1 MQIITDSNI
10 KITREDTRIKPEE
23 GISFLIDYLETKLGM
38 FLSSGT
44 EYPGRYS
51 RWETGFFSPP
61 VEVIAY
67 FDKVVF
73 KPLNQRGII
82 LIDIF
87 KEILEEKNEG
97 QYNLSKDNDK
107 LAAQINHANE
117 IFREEDRS
125 KQPSILTP
133 IRTILNAFKHSE
145 QDASGFYGAFGFDVL
160 FQFEKTKLINKR
172 DGEQPIIRL
181 FFPDRIYTFDRKKE
195 EAFLYEYNFSYKN
208 FSTEDIPFEKE
219 INIESEKNN
228 TNLKIDGDIQSTL
241 TDKEYAV
248 LVEKAKEKMLVGDV
262 FELVLRRK
270 YFAPYSGS
278 CSDLFKKMIDINPS
292 PYQFFCQFEDEQLIG
307 TSPEMFIRVTKDRV
321 ESCPISG
328 TIKRGKN
335 PIEDA
340 EQIKSLLNSEKDE
353 VELTMCTDVDRND
366 KSRVC
371 KPGSIRLLGR
381 RQIEKYKG
389 LFHTVDHVEGL
400 LRDDCDG
407 IDAFLSHMWAVTLM
421 GSPKSTAARFIE
433 EFEDESREYYG
444 GAIGVLFCNGDMN
457 TGITIRTIHL
467 KNGVANYSVGASLVY
482 DSNGDEEAK
491 ETQIK
496 STSFFNIFKP
506 QTIIQQTEDKLIG
519 KGLKLVVIDNQDS
532 FVNTLSDYFR
542 QTGANVVT
550 YRNGVNLNIILDEKP
565 NLIMH
570 SPGPKLPKDFGIPEL
585 IKEITKLE
593 IPQFG
598 VCLGLQGMVEAFGGN
613 LKRMEIPHQGKRW
626 TITHNNKNIFADLP
640 SPCRVGAYHSWVANE
655 SDFPDCLEITATNEE
670 GLIMGI
676 AHKEK
681 PLWAVQFHPESI
693 MSMDSDLGHHLI
705 ENVIKCVRNERNFK
719 KSICGQS
726 IK

>member
-1 MQIITDSNI
+1 MQINTDFNI
-10 KITREDTRIKPEE
+10 KLNRKETKIDAEK
-23 GISFLIDYLETKLGM
+23 GISFLIDHLEKNRGM

-51 RWETGFFSPP
+51 RWETGFYSPP
-61 VEVIAY
+61 IEVIAY
-67 FDKVVF
+67 FEKVIF
-73 KPLNQRGII
+73 KALNQKGIVLLNIFENI
-82 LIDIF
+82 LQG
-87 KEILEEKNEG
+87 ENNGQCTILKN
-97 QYNLSKDNDK
+97 DNELIAK
-107 LAAQINHANE
+107 INHTNE

-125 KQPSILTP
+125 KQASVLTP
-133 IRTILNAFKHSE
+133 IRTILKAFKYDE
-145 QDASGFYGAFGFDVL
+145 QDSLGFYGAFGFDLL
-160 FQFEKTKLINKR
+160 FQFEKIKLINER
-172 DGEQPIIRL
+172 DEKQPIIRL

-208 FSTEDIPFEKE
+208 FSTEEIPFEKE
-219 INIESEKNN
+219 IDIETEKNN
-228 TNLKIDGDIQSTL
+228 TDLNIDGEIQSNM
-241 TDKEYAV
+241 TDKEYAI
-248 LVEKAKEKMLVGDV
+248 LVDKAKEKMMVGDV

-270 YFAPYSGS
+270 YFAPYVGS
-278 CSDLFKKMIDINPS
+278 CSDLFRKMIDINPS
-292 PYQFFCQFEDEQLIG
+292 PYQFFCQFKDEQLIG
-307 TSPEMFIRVTKDRV
+307 TSPEMFVRVTEDRV

-340 EQIKSLLNSEKDE
+340 EQIKALLNSEKDE

-381 RQIEKYKG
+381 RQIEKYRG
-389 LFHTVDHVEGL
+389 LFHTVDHVEGI

-421 GSPKSTAARFIE
+421 GSPKSTAAGFIE
-433 EFEDESREYYG
+433 EFESEPREYYG
-444 GAIGVLFCNGDMN
+444 GAIGVLFCNGNIN

-467 KNGVANYSVGASLVY
+467 KNGIANYSVGASLVY

-506 QTIIQQTEDKLIG
+506 QTLAQQNENELTG
-519 KGLKLVVIDNQDS
+519 KGLKVVVIDNQDS

-542 QTGANVVT
+542 QTGAEVVT
-550 YRNGVNLNIILDEKP
+550 YRNGVDLDIILSESPD
-565 NLIMH
+565 LIMH

-585 IKEITKLE
+585 IQQITKHS

-598 VCLGLQGMVEAFGGN
+598 VCLGLQGIVEAFGGS
-613 LKRMEIPHQGKRW
+613 LKRLEIPHQGKKW
-626 TITHNNKNIFADLP
+626 VIEHSNKNIFADLP
-640 SPCRVGAYHSWVANE
+640 SPCKVGAYHSWVANE
-655 SDFPDCLEITATNEE
+655 DDFPDCLEITAKNEQ

-681 PLWAVQFHPESI
+681 PIWAVQFHPESI
-693 MSMDSDLGHHLI
+693 MSMDSEIGHHII
-705 ENVIKCVRNERNFK
+705 ENVIECVKNEKTFK
-719 KSICGQS
+719 KNI
-726 IK
+726 

>member
-1 MQIITDSNI
+1 MQIITNSNV
-10 KITREDTRIKPEE
+10 KINRKETKVDTER
-23 GISFLIDYLETKLGM
+23 GISFLIDYLETKKGM

-51 RWETGFFSPP
+51 RWETGFFAPP
-61 VEVIAY
+61 IETIASFEKVI
-67 FDKVVF
+67 F
-73 KPLNQRGII
+73 KALNQRGIVLINIFENI
-82 LIDIF
+82 LQ
-87 KEILEEKNEG
+87 EENNG
-97 QYNLSKDNDK
+97 QYNLSRNDDELIAK
-107 LAAQINHANE
+107 INPTEE

-125 KQPSILTP
+125 KQPSVLTP
-133 IRTILNAFKHSE
+133 IRIILKAFKHDQ
-145 QDASGFYGAFGFDVL
+145 QDSLGFYGAFGFDLL
-160 FQFEKTKLINKR
+160 FQFEKIDLINKR
-172 DGEQPIIRL
+172 DEKQPIIRL

-195 EAFLYEYNFSYKN
+195 QAFLYEYNFSYKN
-208 FSTEDIPFEKE
+208 FSTENIPHEIPHKE
-219 INIESEKNN
+219 NINTQSKK
-228 TNLKIDGDIQSTL
+228 TDSTLDIDGDIQSTL
-241 TDKEYAV
+241 TDKEYAL
-248 LVEKAKEKMLVGDV
+248 LVEKAKGKMVIGDV

-270 YFAPYSGS
+270 YFAPYTGS
-278 CSDLFKKMIDINPS
+278 CSQLFKKMIDINPS
-292 PYQFFCQFEDEQLIG
+292 PYQFFCQFQDEQLIG
-307 TSPEMFIRVTKDRV
+307 TSPEMFVRVTGDRV

-340 EQIKSLLNSEKDE
+340 EQIKVLLNSEKDE

-371 KPGSIRLLGR
+371 KPASIRLLGR

-389 LFHTVDHVEGL
+389 LFHTVDHVEGI

-433 EFEDESREYYG
+433 EFEDEPREYYG
-444 GAIGVLFCNGDMN
+444 GAIGVLFCNGNMN

-467 KNGVANYSVGASLVY
+467 KNGIANYSVGASLVY
-482 DSNGDEEAK
+482 DSDGDEESK
-491 ETQIK
+491 ETQVK

-506 QTIIQQTEDKLIG
+506 QDFAQEIESELVG
-519 KGLKLVVIDNQDS
+519 KGLKIVVIDNQDS

-542 QTGANVVT
+542 QTGAAVVT
-550 YRNGVNLNIILDEKP
+550 YRNGVDLDIILDEKP
-565 NLIMH
+565 DLIMH
-570 SPGPKLPKDFGIPEL
+570 SPGPKLPKDFNMPEL
-585 IKEITKLE
+585 ITEITKLG

-598 VCLGLQGMVEAFGGN
+598 VCLGLQGMVEAFGGS

-626 TITHNNKNIFADLP
+626 VISHNNKNIFTGLP

-655 SDFPDCLEITATNEE
+655 SDFPECLEINATNEE

-705 ENVIKCVRNERNFK
+705 ENVIKCVRKSVTCERN
-719 KSICGQS
+719 S
-726 IK
+726 

>member
-1 MQIITDSNI
+1 MEIITDSNI
-10 KITREDTRIKPEE
+10 KITRAETSLDPES
-23 GISFLIDYLETKLGM
+23 ISFLVDYLEKNRGM

-51 RWETGFFSPP
+51 RWETGFFAPP
-61 VEVIAY
+61 VEVIA
-67 FDKVVF
+67 FFEKVIF
-73 KPLNQRGII
+73 KALNQRGSV

-87 KEILEEKNEG
+87 ETILQEKNIG
-97 QYNLSKDNDK
+97 QYNLSKNDNE
-107 LAAQINHANE
+107 LIAQINHTDE
-117 IFREEDRS
+117 IFKEEDRS
-125 KQPSILTP
+125 KQPSVLTP
-133 IRTILNAFKHSE
+133 IRNVLKALKHD
-145 QDASGFYGAFGFDVL
+145 QHDASGFYGAFGFDLL
-160 FQFEKTKLINKR
+160 FQFDKINLINKR
-172 DGEQPIIRL
+172 DEKQPIIRL
-181 FFPDRIYTFDRKKE
+181 FFPDRVYNLDRKKE
-195 EAFLYEYNFSYKN
+195 EAFLYEYDFSYKN
-208 FSTEDIPFEKE
+208 FSTGGIPFEQNSVIENKE
-219 INIESEKNN
+219 NKTDSDVK
-228 TNLKIDGDIQSTL
+228 IQSTL
-241 TDKEYAV
+241 TDKEYAL
-248 LVEKAKEKMLVGDV
+248 LVEKAKEKMIVGDI

-278 CSDLFKKMIDINPS
+278 CSYLFRKMIDINPS
-292 PYQFFCQFEDEQLIG
+292 PYQFFCQFMDEQLIG
-307 TSPEMFIRVTKDRV
+307 TSPEMFVRVTKDIV

-340 EQIKSLLNSEKDE
+340 EQIKALLNSEKDE

-389 LFHTVDHVEGL
+389 LFHTVDHVEGI

-407 IDAFLSHMWAVTLM
+407 IDAFLSHMWAVTLI

-433 EFEDESREYYG
+433 EFEDEPREYYG
-444 GAIGVLFCNGDMN
+444 GAIGALFCNGNIN

-467 KNGVANYSVGASLVY
+467 KDGVANYSVGASLVY
-482 DSNGDEEAK
+482 DSDGDEEAK

-506 QTIIQQTEDKLIG
+506 QTLIQQTENELIG
-519 KGLKLVVIDNQDS
+519 KGLKVVVIDNQDS

-542 QTGANVVT
+542 QTGAEVVT
-550 YRNGVNLNIILDEKP
+550 YRSGVDLGIILAENPD
-565 NLIMH
+565 LIMH
-570 SPGPKLPKDFGIPEL
+570 SPGPKLPKDFNMPEL
-585 IKEITKLE
+585 ITKITELK

-598 VCLGLQGMVEAFGGN
+598 VCLGLQGMVEAFGGS
-613 LKRMEIPHQGKRW
+613 LRRLQIPHQGKKW
-626 TITHNNKNIFADLP
+626 TITHNNKNIFAGLP
-640 SPCRVGAYHSWVANE
+640 SPCKVGAYHSWVANE
-655 SDFPDCLEITATNEE
+655 SDFPECLEITAANEE

-705 ENVIKCVRNERNFK
+705 ENVIKCVQNESNYTK
-719 KSICGQS
+719 NI
-726 IK
+726 

>member
-1 MQIITDSNI
+1 MQIITNSNV
-10 KITREDTRIKPEE
+10 KINRKETKVDAEQ
-23 GISFLIDYLETKLGM
+23 GISFLIDNLETNRGM

-51 RWETGFFSPP
+51 RWETGFFAPP

-73 KPLNQRGII
+73 KALNSKGATLVKIFYSI
-82 LIDIF
+82 LK
-87 KEILEEKNEG
+87 KENVG
-97 QYNLSKDNDK
+97 QYSLSAIDNEVV
-107 LAAQINHANE
+107 AQITPSNKV
-117 IFREEDRS
+117 FREEDRS
-125 KQPSILTP
+125 KQPSVLTP
-133 IRTILNAFKHSE
+133 IRTILNALKYDNH
-145 QDASGFYGAFGFDVL
+145 DALGFYGVFGFDLL
-160 FQFEKTKLINKR
+160 FQFEKINLINKR
-172 DGEQPIIRL
+172 NETQPIIRL

-195 EAFLYEYNFSYKN
+195 EAFVYEYNFSYEN
-208 FSTEDIPFEKE
+208 FSTENIPFEKALDLE
-219 INIESEKNN
+219 IKKQNENMEIGGEIES
-228 TNLKIDGDIQSTL
+228 TMS
-241 TDKEYAV
+241 DKEYAA
-248 LVEKAKEKMLVGDV
+248 LVEKSKEKMMVGDV

-270 YFAPYSGS
+270 YFAPYTGS
-278 CSDLFKKMIDINPS
+278 CSQLFRKMIDINPS
-292 PYQFFCQFEDEQLIG
+292 PYQFFCQFKDEQLIG
-307 TSPEMFIRVTKDRV
+307 TSPEMYVRVTKDRV

-340 EQIKSLLNSEKDE
+340 EQIKALLNSEKDE

-389 LFHTVDHVEGL
+389 LFHTVDHVEGT

-433 EFEDESREYYG
+433 EFETEPRDYYG
-444 GAIGVLFCNGDMN
+444 GAIGVLFCNGNIN

-467 KNGVANYSVGASLVY
+467 KDGIANYSVGASLVY
-482 DSNGDEEAK
+482 DSDGDDEAI

-496 STSFFNIFKP
+496 ATSFFNIFKP
-506 QTIIQQTEDKLIG
+506 KTNTQYEINQLV
-519 KGLKLVVIDNQDS
+519 GLGIKIVVIDNQDS

-542 QTGANVVT
+542 QTGAEVVT
-550 YRNGVNLNIILDEKP
+550 YRSGVALGIILSENPD
-565 NLIMH
+565 LIMH
-570 SPGPKLPKDFGIPEL
+570 SPGPKLPKDFGMPE
-585 IKEITKLE
+585 IIQEITNLG

-598 VCLGLQGMVEAFGGN
+598 VCLGLQGMVEAFGGR
-613 LKRMEIPHQGKRW
+613 LKKLEIPHQGKKW
-626 TITHNNKNIFADLP
+626 TISHNNKNICTNLP
-640 SPCRVGAYHSWVANE
+640 SPCKVGAYHSWVADE
-655 SDFPDCLEITATNEE
+655 SNFPDCLEVIAKNEE

-676 AHKEK
+676 AHRQK

-693 MSMDSDLGHHLI
+693 MSMESDLGYHLI
-705 ENVIKCVRNERNFK
+705 ENVIKCVKNEKN
-719 KSICGQS
+719 S
-726 IK
+726 

>member
-1 MQIITDSNI
+1 MEIITNSNI
-10 KITREDTRIKPEE
+10 KIKREETIIDPNE
-23 GISFLIDYLETKLGM
+23 GISFLIDYLDNNRGM

-51 RWETGFFSPP
+51 RWETGFFAPP
-61 VEVIAY
+61 VEVIAT
-67 FDKVVF
+67 FEKV
-73 KPLNQRGII
+73 
-82 LIDIF
+82 IF
-87 KEILEEKNEG
+87 KALNKRGVVLINIFEAILNEMNNG
-97 QYNLSKDNDK
+97 QYSLSKSDNE
-107 LAAQINHANE
+107 LIAQINHTNE
-117 IFREEDRS
+117 VFKEEDRS
-125 KQPSILTP
+125 KQPSVLTP
-133 IRTILNAFKHSE
+133 IRTILKAFKYS
-145 QDASGFYGAFGFDVL
+145 QDDALGFYGAFGFDLL
-160 FQFEKTKLINKR
+160 FQFEKINLINKR
-172 DGEQPIIRL
+172 DEKQPIIRL
-181 FFPDRIYTFDRKKE
+181 FFPDKIYTFDRKKE
-195 EAFLYEYNFSYKN
+195 QAFLYEYEFSFKN
-208 FSTEDIPFEKE
+208 FSTEGIS
-219 INIESEKNN
+219 IEENVSKG
-228 TNLKIDGDIQSTL
+228 TTTSDLNLDKDSDIQSTL
-241 TDKEYAV
+241 TDKEYAS
-248 LVEKAKEKMLVGDV
+248 LVEKAKEKMMVGDV

-278 CSDLFKKMIDINPS
+278 CSGLFKKMIDINPS
-292 PYQFFCQFEDEQLIG
+292 PYQFFCQFMDEQLIG
-307 TSPEMFIRVTKDRV
+307 TSPEMFIRVTGDRV

-340 EQIKSLLNSEKDE
+340 EQIKALLNSEKDE

-381 RQIEKYKG
+381 RQIEKYRG
-389 LFHTVDHVEGL
+389 LFHTVDHVEGI

-433 EFEDESREYYG
+433 EFESEPREYYG

-467 KNGVANYSVGASLVY
+467 KNGIANYSVGASLVY
-482 DSNGDEEAK
+482 DSDGDEEAK

-496 STSFFNIFKP
+496 SASFFNIFKP
-506 QTIIQQTEDKLIG
+506 QSVAQQTESSSIG
-519 KGLKLVVIDNQDS
+519 KGLKIVVIDNQDS

-542 QTGANVVT
+542 QTGAEVVT
-550 YRNGVNLNIILDEKP
+550 YRNGVDLNIIIAESPD
-565 NLIMH
+565 LIMH
-570 SPGPKLPKDFGIPEL
+570 SPGPKLPKDFNMPEL
-585 IKEITKLE
+585 ITKITQLG

-598 VCLGLQGMVEAFGGN
+598 VCLGLQGMVEAFGGS
-613 LKRMEIPHQGKRW
+613 LRRIEIPHQGKRW
-626 TITHNNKNIFADLP
+626 VIIHNNKNIFADLP

-655 SDFPDCLEITATNEE
+655 SDFPDCLEITATVKGESYGG

-693 MSMDSDLGHHLI
+693 MSMDSDLGHRLV
-705 ENVIKCVRNERNFK
+705 ENVIKCVK
-719 KSICGQS
+719 KYTGRV
-726 IK
+726 

>member
-1 MQIITDSNI
+1 MDIVTNSGI
-10 KITREDTRIKPEE
+10 KITRQETILEAKN
-23 GISFLIDYLETKLGM
+23 GIAFLIDYLETKRGM

-51 RWETGFFSPP
+51 RWETGFFDPP
-61 VEVIAY
+61 VEAIAY

-73 KPLNQRGII
+73 KPFNQRGSI

-97 QYNLSKDNDK
+97 QYSLLKDNNK
-107 LAAQINHANE
+107 LVAQINHSNK

-125 KQPSILTP
+125 KQPSVLTP
-133 IRTILNAFKHSE
+133 IRTILNAFKLNE
-145 QDASGFYGAFGFDVL
+145 QDALGFYGAFGFDLL
-160 FQFEKTKLINKR
+160 FQFEKIELINKR
-172 DGEQPIIRL
+172 DEKQPIVRL
-181 FFPDRIYTFDRKKE
+181 FFPDRVYTYDRKKE

-208 FSTEDIPFEKE
+208 FSTEGISLEDEIDIET
-219 INIESEKNN
+219 EKNDIKLN
-228 TNLKIDGDIQSTL
+228 IDGEIQSNI
-241 TDKEYAV
+241 TDKEYAT
-248 LVEKAKEKMLVGDV
+248 LVEKAREKMIVGDV

-270 YFAPYSGS
+270 YFASYTGSYSQ
-278 CSDLFKKMIDINPS
+278 LFKKMIDINPS

-307 TSPEMFIRVTKDRV
+307 TSPEMFVRVTEDRV

-340 EQIKSLLNSEKDE
+340 EQIKALLNSEKDE

-381 RQIEKYKG
+381 RQIEKYRG
-389 LFHTVDHVEGL
+389 LFHTVDHVEGI

-433 EFEDESREYYG
+433 EFEDEPRDYYG
-444 GAIGVLFCNGDMN
+444 GAIGILFCNGNIN

-467 KNGVANYSVGASLVY
+467 KDGIANYSVGASLIY
-482 DSNGDEEAK
+482 DSDGDEESK

-496 STSFFNIFKP
+496 ATSFFNIFKP
-506 QTIIQQTEDKLIG
+506 QTNEQKVENKLIG
-519 KGLKLVVIDNQDS
+519 KGLKIVVIDNQDS

-550 YRNGVNLNIILDEKP
+550 YRNDVNLDIILSEKP
-565 NLIMH
+565 DLIMH
-570 SPGPKLPKDFGIPEL
+570 SPGPKLPKDFGMPEL
-585 IKEITKLE
+585 IKEITKLT

-598 VCLGLQGMVEAFGGN
+598 VCLGLQGMVEAFGGS
-613 LKRMEIPHQGKRW
+613 LRKIDTPHQGKRW

-655 SDFPDCLEITATNEE
+655 NDFPECLEITAKNEL
-670 GLIMGI
+670 GLIMGV

-705 ENVIKCVRNERNFK
+705 RNVIKCVRNE
-719 KSICGQS
+719 
-726 IK
+726 

>member
-1 MQIITDSNI
+1 MQIITNSNI
-10 KITREDTRIKPEE
+10 KITRKETSIKPDE
-23 GISFLIDYLETKLGM
+23 GISFLIDYLDKNKGM

-51 RWETGFFSPP
+51 RWETGFFAPP
-61 VEVIAY
+61 VEVVAF
-67 FDKVVF
+67 FDRVIF
-73 KPLNQRGII
+73 KALNQRGIVLINIFENI
-82 LIDIF
+82 LQ
-87 KEILEEKNEG
+87 EKNSG
-97 QYNLSKDNDK
+97 QYNLSRNEKE
-107 LAAQINHANE
+107 LTAQINHTDE
-117 IFREEDRS
+117 IFKEEDRS
-125 KQPSILTP
+125 KQPSVLIP
-133 IRTILNAFKHSE
+133 IRTILNAFKHNQ
-145 QDASGFYGAFGFDVL
+145 QDALGFYGAFGFDLL
-160 FQFEKTKLINKR
+160 FQFEKINLINKR
-172 DGEQPIIRL
+172 DEKQPIIRL
-181 FFPDRIYTFDRKKE
+181 FFPDRVYTFDRKKE
-195 EAFLYEYNFSYKN
+195 EAFLYEYKISYKN
-208 FSTEDIPFEKE
+208 FSTEDIPFEE
-219 INIESEKNN
+219 NILIESTKNKN
-228 TNLKIDGDIQSTL
+228 GLNIDGDIQSTL
-241 TDKEYAV
+241 TDKEYSD
-248 LVEKAKEKMLVGDV
+248 LVEKAKEKMVIGDV

-278 CSDLFKKMIDINPS
+278 CSDLFKKMIEINPS
-292 PYQFFCQFEDEQLIG
+292 PYQFLCQFMDEQLIG
-307 TSPEMFIRVTKDRV
+307 TSPEMFVRVTGDRV

-340 EQIKSLLNSEKDE
+340 EQIKALLNSEKDE

-389 LFHTVDHVEGL
+389 LFHTVDHVEGI
-400 LRDDCDG
+400 LRDDCDD

-433 EFEDESREYYG
+433 EFEDEPREYYG
-444 GAIGVLFCNGDMN
+444 GAIGVLFCNGNMN

-467 KNGVANYSVGASLVY
+467 KDGIANYSVGASLVY
-482 DSNGDEEAK
+482 DSDGDDEAK

-506 QTIIQQTEDKLIG
+506 KTFEQQTKNELIG
-519 KGLKLVVIDNQDS
+519 KGLKVVVIDNQDS

-542 QTGANVVT
+542 QTGAEVVT
-550 YRNGVNLNIILDEKP
+550 YRNGVDLNIILAESPD
-565 NLIMH
+565 LIMH
-570 SPGPKLPKDFGIPEL
+570 SPGPKLPKDFNMPEL
-585 IKEITKLE
+585 ITEITKLG

-598 VCLGLQGMVEAFGGN
+598 VCLGLQGMVESFGGS
-613 LKRMEIPHQGKRW
+613 LKRLDVPHQGKRW
-626 TITHNNKNIFADLP
+626 IINHNNKNIFTDLP

-655 SDFPDCLEITATNEE
+655 SDFPDCLEITATNED

-705 ENVIKCVRNERNFK
+705 ENVIKCVSLSNLKCK
-719 KSICGQS
+719 K
-726 IK
+726 